1 MLLNSGHQNRD
12 FKLFYHTIFTYF
24 DRFGLNGKACIMR
37 LICELAESQGL
48 PYNGVL
54 GKALEALFL

>member
-1 MLLNSGHQNRD
+1 MELKLMDTIAISMLSKQL
-12 FKLFYHTIFTYF
+12 
-24 DRFGLNGKACIMR
+24 RFGLNGKACIMR